1 MDDYSIPEI
10 LLTAESFKNS
20 DWRSVVE
27 NSQGKECWQYAI
39 QFIALTEGNRLSH
52 DYEKLLAHQLLY
64 ELCKLPPCF
73 DSQSKPFQKNGY
85 DGFEVISSLCQEYID
100 ALSNCLEE
108 IDDAELQ
115 SRIADVVWIRTRNH
129 KVAKIAVDAY
139 LSSSEYLAQ
148 VNNPTTV
155 SSRVERAIQIAAG
168 LGKKGDLYKN
178 SKIRIEGLIDQWL
191 QQDRHPCT
199 KILSICGDHSIGDPL
214 KWADLSF
221 SLASHFSSYP
231 QWDIYRKYLELAAKF
246 YAKCQIFDKEKAILR
261 ASAESYLAE
270 VEEIQLSP
278 QVDHFSIVNL
288 LKKAKKA
295 FAVKDLF
302 TPEEIECQKFSEK
315 IVAHQKLS
323 ALSLSGYGLELPS
336 IGENT
341 EKAIKL
347 VKGKSFHDAILSIAT
362 FLNPMSVEELKRLLQ
377 ISGNSLFPITPKSLI
392 NRQGR
397 IIGQSSP
404 IFSDNSQEEDIVKR
418 NELLK
423 HLNFNLNF
431 HQARIVQEYLYPI
444 IQQINSE
451 HFVRLEDWI
460 PILGNNP
467 VVPSGREA
475 IYAMGL
481 QSGLNGNW
489 IESVHL
495 LVPQLENSIRYIL
508 ANHGV
513 ITFRWGSD
521 NEDDFP
527 LSKILYQE
535 EVKKIF
541 GEDLTFH
548 LKCLLLERF
557 GSNLRN
563 VIAHGLADIDF
574 LISWRS
580 IYLWWICLYILCS
593 PRISSSS

>member
-1 MDDYSIPEI
+1 MNDYSIPEI
-10 LLTAESFKNS
+10 PLTAESLKNS
-20 DWRSVVE
+20 DWRSIVE
-27 NSQGKECWQYAI
+27 NSQEKECWQYAI
-39 QFIALTEGNRLSH
+39 KFIALTEGNRLSH

-64 ELCKLPPCF
+64 ELCQLPLCF
-73 DSQSKPFQKNGY
+73 DNSNKPFQKNGY
-85 DGFEVISSLCQEYID
+85 DGFEIISSLCQEYID
-100 ALSNCLEE
+100 ALSNFVEE

-115 SRIADVVWIRTRNH
+115 SRIADVIWIRTRDH
-129 KVAKIAVDAY
+129 KVAKIAVNAY

-246 YAKCQIFDKEKAILR
+246 YAKCQIFDKQKAVLR

-270 VEEIQLSP
+270 FEEIQLSP
-278 QVDHFSIVNL
+278 QVDHFLIVNL

-295 FAVKDLF
+295 FAAKDLF

-323 ALSLSGYGLELPS
+323 ASSLSGYGLELPS
-336 IGENT
+336 AGESIARAV
-341 EKAIKL
+341 EL
-347 VKGKSFHDAILSIAT
+347 VKGKSFHDAILLITT
-362 FLNPMSVEELKRLLQ
+362 FINPMSLEELEQLFQ
-377 ISGNSLFPITPKSLI
+377 TSGNSLFLIISKSLI

-397 IIGQSSP
+397 IIGQSP
-404 IFSDNSQEEDIVKR
+404 CMFSNDSQEKDIAKR
-418 NELLK
+418 NELLQ
-423 HLNFNLNF
+423 LLSFC
-431 HQARIVQEYLYPI
+431 QAITAERHLYPA

-451 HFVRLEDWI
+451 HFVRLEDWM
-460 PILGNNP
+460 PILRNNP
-467 VVPSGREA
+467 AIPNGREV

-508 ANHGV
+508 ASHGV

-521 NEDDFP
+521 NENDFP

-535 EVKKIF
+535 EVKNIF